1 MNNNHAWSK
10 SRYSV
15 VNAKQG
21 RLQKPVVIIL
31 FGYSL
36 ILIPSTLILMTEFA
50 SVTGLD
56 WIDALFTATSAL
68 TVTGLGVVDTG
79 THFSAVGQVWLML
92 LMQLGGLGQMTL
104 SVLILLT
111 LGKSIGLK
119 EQAVVREELNQDFGT
134 DIVSLIKVII
144 VFALTMELIG
154 TVILSAVWVPEFG
167 LAQGIY
173 TAVFHSISSFN
184 NAGFSLFSASMSDY
198 SHSPIVTLTI
208 SLLFIIGGLGFTVI
222 IDLIKIKKN
231 DHSKKRYTL
240 SLHTKLV
247 LIGSFVL
254 LFGGAIA
261 IGLLES
267 NNSKTLGGHD
277 LLSTS
282 LMAFFQSATAR
293 TAGFYSINIIDMTH
307 AGLLV
312 MMVLMFIG
320 AGSTSTGGGIKV
332 STFVVAII
340 ATRSFLKGSTRFPA
354 FKRNIAPLVVL
365 KALAIIVVSFAILL
379 TSAFAL
385 MLTEDARFDV
395 VLFEAISAFST
406 VGLTAG
412 LTENLS
418 PTGKFIMI
426 FLMIIGRIGP
436 ITLALLAASPNT
448 SRIKYADEE
457 VITG

>member
-154 TVILSAVWVPEFG
+154 TVILSTVWVPEFG

-282 LMAFFQSATAR
+282 LMSFFQSATAR

-340 ATRSFLKGSTRFPA
+340 A
-354 FKRNIAPLVVL
+354 KRNIAPLVVL